1 LVWDPVTENL
11 NAAFLAAQ
19 TSSSLLA
26 LTTLSLLVP
35 AAFSATADTKENAEV
50 GVLNLSHGT
59 SLILLVVYILFLIFQ
74 VRMKHNRGSIL
85 SPVSNVSSFS
95 SHFM

>member
-1 LVWDPVTENL
+1 MQKGGGMRVGLGPCHWRFNLRLV
-11 NAAFLAAQ
+11 AAQ

-74 VRMKHNRGSIL
+74 VRVKHKRGD
-85 SPVSNVSSFS
+85 NTFFSF
-95 SHFM
+95 